1 MLYVKL
7 YDSKIQNKN
16 QLVKFYKDITSGI
29 FTPTSLYI
37 LIISNGDFIK
47 ALIEILQYL
56 LFFEDFVLISE
67 SNSEK

>member
-56 LFFEDFVLISE
+56 LFFEDFVLIL
-67 SNSEK
+67 NSEK